1 MSLFKIGNR
10 KSEIGTSWSR
20 PYDMKQLKGRLAGLA
35 HDDALLP
42 LLLGYLDAHAVAHA
56 DTKVSADLAAHQFVG
71 RLNMLA
77 DLKHDLE
84 QVWREA
90 HEG

>member
-1 MSLFKIGNR
+1 MGLFKIGSR
-10 KSEIGTSWSR
+10 GRSPHRDWAR